1 MYLLLMRLIVIS
13 IKEYDLYKKSLDYI
27 CNIGMLFAMG
37 VKKINE
43 TRVFTSKTLKLNKNN
58 I

>member
-1 MYLLLMRLIVIS
+1 MRLIVIS

-27 CNIGMLFAMG
+27 CNIGMLFARG

-43 TRVFTSKTLKLNKNN
+43 SRVFTSKTLKLNKNN